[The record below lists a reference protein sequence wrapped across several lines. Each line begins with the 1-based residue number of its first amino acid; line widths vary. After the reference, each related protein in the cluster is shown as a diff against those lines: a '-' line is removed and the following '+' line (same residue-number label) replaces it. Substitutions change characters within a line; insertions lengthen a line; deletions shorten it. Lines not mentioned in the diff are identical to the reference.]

1 MADFQY
7 VSQADANAVNT
18 GPKPPLDFSHHYS
31 RVTAARQASTV
42 KQFYKYF
49 QIPGMG
55 NLAGGKSYDRV
66 LCGGQ
71 WDILIMEISAGN
83 ITSTIK
89 LTSL

>member
-7 VSQADANAVNT
+7 VSRADATPVNA

-31 RVTAARQASTV
+31 RVTAARQESKI

-55 NLAGGKSYDRV
+55 NLAGGRFM
-66 LCGGQ
+66 LP
-71 WDILIMEISAGN
+71 
-83 ITSTIK
+83 
-89 LTSL
+89 